1 MSKTTTTIANYKLQL
16 QTTHTPVE
24 GSKSTPDTGLEIT
37 TDTIEELY
45 ECFINH
51 PQTNVFDNLEN
62 AIKGNLPRYTRVL
75 KGVLAALETA
85 DLVSI
90 QNDEGVEVKENSA
103 PINQFG

>member
-1 MSKTTTTIANYKLQL
+1 MSNTTTTIANYKLNL

-24 GSKSTPDTGLEIT
+24 GTKSTPDTGLEIT
-37 TDTIEELY
+37 TETIAELY

-51 PQTNVFDNLEN
+51 PETNVFDNLMI
-62 AIKGNLPRYTRVL
+62 AIEGNLPRYTRVL

-85 DLVSI
+85 DLVSV
-90 QNDEGVEVKENSA
+90 QNDAGVEVKENSA

>member
-1 MSKTTTTIANYKLQL
+1 MFLTTLKMLLLGTYQDIQ
-16 QTTHTPVE
+16 E
-24 GSKSTPDTGLEIT
+24 
-37 TDTIEELY
+37 
-45 ECFINH
+45 F
-51 PQTNVFDNLEN
+51 
-62 AIKGNLPRYTRVL
+62 L